1 MTDTRATA
9 TLDLPGFTGE
19 LFHNQNIPP
28 AT

>member
-19 LFHNQNIPP
+19 LFHHQPTPP